1 MDLINFTIEELA
13 SALYLKCEERGIY
26 KGTDKTKWREAVVAD
41 KLGFVTH
48 AKISAGKGKDEYGSD
63 AFESDGKAAE
73 FKSKAL
79 DESDLNNLFQSPY
92 GNKGKKYAPLKVSG
106 VYNGYNSNYET
117 ASVAYA
123 EINHYFSLFYK
134 EECVMIIKVNTDYVM
149 KCLNENYDKFVAKGR
164 KGSTNLNSV
173 IVSLGDTDNY
183 TVVYKNES
191 FFNN

>member
-1 MDLINFTIEELA
+1 MNITDFSIEELA
-13 SALYLKCEERGIY
+13 NALYLKCEERGIH

-41 KLGFVTH
+41 KLGFTTH

-63 AFESDGKAAE
+63 AFAPDGTAAE

-79 DESDLNNLFQSPY
+79 DESDLKNLFQSPY
-92 GNKGKKYAPLKVSG
+92 GKGKTYAPLKVSG

-123 EINHYFSLFYK
+123 EIDHYFSLFYK
-134 EECVMIIKVNTDYVM
+134 EKCVLIIKVNTDYVM
-149 KCLNENYDKFVAKGR
+149 NCLNENYNKFVAKGK

-173 IVSLGDTDNY
+173 IISLGDTDNY
-183 TVVYKNES
+183 TVAYRDED
-191 FFNN
+191 FFA

>member
-1 MDLINFTIEELA
+1 MELSNFSIEELA
-13 SALYLKCEERGIY
+13 NALYLKCEERGIH

-41 KLGFVTH
+41 KLGFTTH
-48 AKISAGKGKDEYGSD
+48 AKISAGKDSDAYGSD
-63 AFESDGKAAE
+63 AFAPDGTAAE

-79 DESDLNNLFQSPY
+79 DESDLKNLFQLPR
-92 GNKGKKYAPLKVSG
+92 GNGKTFAPLKVSG

-134 EECVMIIKVNTDYVM
+134 EKCVLIIKVDTNHVM
-149 KCLNENYDKFVAKGR
+149 KVLNENYQKFVDKGK

-173 IVSLGDTDNY
+173 IISLADTHLYEVAYRD
-183 TVVYKNES
+183 EA
-191 FFNN
+191 FFA

>member
-1 MDLINFTIEELA
+1 MDLNNFTIEELA
-13 SALYLKCEERGIY
+13 AALYLKCEERGIY
-26 KGTDKTKWREAVVAD
+26 NGTDKTKWREAVVAD

-48 AKISAGKGKDEYGSD
+48 AKISAGKGSDAYGSD
-63 AFESDGKAAE
+63 AFAPDGTAAE

-79 DESDLNNLFQSPY
+79 DDDDLKNLFQSPY
-92 GNKGKKYAPLKVSG
+92 GKNKTYAPLKVSG

-134 EECVMIIKVNTDYVM
+134 EECVLIIKVNTDYVM
-149 KCLNENYDKFVAKGR
+149 KSLNDNYDKFVAKGK

-173 IVSLGDTDNY
+173 IVSLGNTEVY
-183 TVVYKNES
+183 TVAYKNED
-191 FFNN
+191 FFS

>member
-1 MDLINFTIEELA
+1 MDLNNFTIEELA

-48 AKISAGKGKDEYGSD
+48 AKISAGKGSDAYGSD
-63 AFESDGKAAE
+63 AFAPDGTAAE

-79 DESDLNNLFQSPY
+79 DDDDLKNLFQSPY
-92 GNKGKKYAPLKVSG
+92 GKNKNYAPLKVSG
-106 VYNGYNSNYET
+106 VYNGYNGNYET

-123 EINHYFSLFYK
+123 QIDHYFSLFYK
-134 EECVMIIKVNTDYVM
+134 ERCVLIIKVDTDYVM
-149 KCLNENYDKFVAKGR
+149 DCLNKNYNKFVDKGK

-173 IVSLGDTDNY
+173 IVSLGDTDVY
-183 TVVYKNES
+183 TVAYRDED
-191 FFNN
+191 FFAN

>member
-1 MDLINFTIEELA
+1 MNINEFTIEELA
-13 SALYLKCEERGIY
+13 NALYLKCEERGIY

-41 KLGFVTH
+41 KLGFTTH

-63 AFESDGKAAE
+63 AFAPDGKAAE

-79 DESDLNNLFQSPY
+79 DDNDLKNLFQLAY
-92 GNKGKKYAPLKVSG
+92 GKNKNYAPLKVSG

-123 EINHYFSLFYK
+123 EIDHYFSLFYK
-134 EECVMIIKVNTDYVM
+134 EECVLIIKVNTDYVM
-149 KCLNENYDKFVAKGR
+149 KSLNDNYDKFVAKGK

-173 IVSLGDTDNY
+173 IISLGDVDNY
-183 TVVYKNES
+183 TVAYKNEE
-191 FFNN
+191 FFA